1 MHSPPVYFIKSRL
14 RVLKNSDSHEFSRPS
29 LNTSQIPPPG
39 NTLHYTLLL
48 PKKTSCCL
56 TKCFLPLLGCNF
68 SCVQLSDISCQSA
81 ASSCGPVLRNA
92 AKERP
97 SEQNSGLL
105 KATAGSW
112 ASQIFIKLKC
122 SHRVSNLT
130 ASCEGWS
137 PLLRLV
143 VVMPSDFF
151 SPMCR
156 AKTESWRDLISLN
169 SKLQHLGQR
178 SWSVKLTHAKC
189 VSLAHIS

>member
-1 MHSPPVYFIKSRL
+1 MIGKTLEPETHHLGPSRFLRTVYFIKSGF
-14 RVLKNSDSHEFSRPS
+14 VSSNIFWPS

-48 PKKTSCCL
+48 PMKTSCCS

-81 ASSCGPVLRNA
+81 ASSFGPVLRNA

-112 ASQIFIKLKC
+112 ASQIFIKFKS

-130 ASCEGWS
+130 ASCEGCS
-137 PLLRLV
+137 PLLRLSGCYAFRL
-143 VVMPSDFF
+143 PQ
-151 SPMCR
+151 
-156 AKTESWRDLISLN
+156 RDVSG
-169 SKLQHLGQR
+169 QDRELG
-178 SWSVKLTHAKC
+178 
-189 VSLAHIS
+189 